1 MQNTSESER
10 LAPAS
15 RFARD
20 FLVGVAILVFC
31 AAAYWASFDIKQA
44 PAALA
49 QNVQPA
55 TFPRLVIALIAALV
69 LLMMALGATQ
79 RDRKR
84 RAPKP
89 VMLITGASMIGFV
102 LAFDMLGLP
111 LAIGLYC
118 LVMPLVWGARPSLAL
133 AAYAFAF
140 PAMVYLIFVVGLDV
154 YVAPGIFSQFIKGVI

>member
-1 MQNTSESER
+1 MHNTSESER

-31 AAAYWASFDIKQA
+31 AAAYWASLDIKQA

-55 TFPRLVIALIAALV
+55 TFPRLVIALIAVLT

-84 RAPKP
+84 RAPKA
-89 VMLITGASMIGFV
+89 VMLITGISMICFV
-102 LAFDMLGLP
+102 FAFEFLGLP
-111 LAIGLYC
+111 LAIGLFC
-118 LVMPLVWGARPSLAL
+118 LVMPLMWGARPSWAL
-133 AAYAFAF
+133 VAYAIAF

-154 YVAPGIFSQFIKGVI
+154 YIQPGIISQLVKSVI